1 MILYGR
7 QWIDEEDINAV
18 IDVLKSDW
26 ITQGPKIDEFE
37 KALANY
43 CGAKYAVAV
52 NSGTSALH
60 LACLAAGIK
69 EGDEVITTP
78 ITFVASAN
86 CVVYCGGIP
95 VFADINKDTY
105 NIDPSEI
112 RKKIT
117 SKTKAVIPVDFAGL
131 PCDMEA
137 IRKIADEHDLIII
150 EDACHALGA
159 EYRIKESVVRIKDSG
174 LRAKEKLN
182 SYHLPLNPKEEWIKV
197 GSCSHSD
204 MTVFSFHPVKH
215 ITTGEGGAVL
225 TNNAELYEKL
235 LLLRE
240 HGIIRNPEKFIN
252 KDLAFFLNPESLILN
267 PNSWYYEIHELGFN
281 YRITDIQCALG
292 LSQLKKLDMFLAKR
306 RSIASAYSQ
315 AFKDIELV
323 TTPAEPEDKKPA
335 YHIYVLQIDFE
346 RLGKTRAD
354 VMNKLRASGIGT
366 QVHYIPIHLQP
377 YYRNNFGYR
386 KGDYPAAEEYYDK
399 ALSIPIYPKMN
410 DAEIKRVINSVK
422 GCLNAG

>member
-18 IDVLKSDW
+18 IDVLKGDW

-159 EYRIKESVVRIKDSG
+159 EWKDSNG
-174 LRAKEKLN
+174 RWHKT
-182 SYHLPLNPKEEWIKV
+182 
-197 GSCSHSD
+197 GSCSYSD

-225 TNNAELYEKL
+225 TNNAELYEKFL
-235 LLLRE
+235 SLRE

-252 KDLAFFLNPESLILN
+252 KDLAFSLNPESLILN

-377 YYRNNFGYR
+377 YYRNKFGYR

-410 DAEIKRVINSVK
+410 DAEIKRVIDSVK

>member
-1 MILYGR
+1 MIPCGK
-7 QWIDEEDINAV
+7 QHIDEDDIRAV
-18 IDVLKSDW
+18 IEVLRSDW
-26 ITQGPKIDEFE
+26 LTQGPYIEKFE
-37 KALANY
+37 RSLAEY

-52 NSGTSALH
+52 SSGTAALH

-69 EGDEVITTP
+69 DGDEVVTSP

-159 EYRIKESVVRIKDSG
+159 EYRQGD
-174 LRAKEKLN
+174 
-182 SYHLPLNPKEEWIKV
+182 EWFRV

-204 MTVFSFHPVKH
+204 MTVFSFYPVKH

-225 TNNAELYEKL
+225 TNNEKFYEKL
-235 LLLRE
+235 LLFRN
-240 HGIIRNPEKFIN
+240 HGITKDPEKFTN
-252 KDLAFFLNPESLILN
+252 KDLAFSHNPESLIHN
-267 PNSWYYEIHELGFN
+267 PNPWYYEMQELGFN
-281 YRITDIQCALG
+281 HRITDIQCALG
-292 LSQLKKLDMFLAKR
+292 ISQLRKLDSFVSR
-306 RSIASAYSQ
+306 RREIASAYND
-315 AFKDIELV
+315 AFKNI
-323 TTPAEPEDKKPA
+323 TYIKIPTQHEDRKSA
-335 YHIYVLQIDFE
+335 WHLYVVQIDFG
-346 RLGKTRAD
+346 RINKSRAS
-354 VMNKLRASGIGT
+354 VMNALREKGIGT
-366 QVHYIPIHLQP
+366 QVHYIPVYLQP
-377 YYRNNFGYR
+377 FYRNKLGYKEGACSMAESYYRM
-386 KGDYPAAEEYYDK
+386 
-399 ALSIPIYPKMN
+399 ALSLPIYPRMKN
-410 DAEIKRVINSVK
+410 EDVNKVINSVK
-422 GCLNAG
+422 DCLNVR